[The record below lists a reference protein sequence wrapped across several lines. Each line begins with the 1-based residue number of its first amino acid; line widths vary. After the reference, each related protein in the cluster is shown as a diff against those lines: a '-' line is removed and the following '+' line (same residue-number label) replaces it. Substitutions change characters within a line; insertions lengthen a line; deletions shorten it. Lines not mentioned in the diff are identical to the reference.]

1 MLNLKKDIM
10 QHLKDAKTQ
19 RQRLVSKTT
28 LEDKLDAEFLDV
40 LMQRYAFFTS
50 SINLSL
56 QSDSDAT
63 KLSIL
68 LPMIDK
74 HMQELKKD

>member
-1 MLNLKKDIM
+1 MR
-10 QHLKDAKTQ
+10 HLKEAKAQ
-19 RQRLVSKTT
+19 KKRLSNKST
-28 LEDKLDAEFLDV
+28 LEDRLDAEFLEQ

-50 SINLSL
+50 SLNLSL

-68 LPMIDK
+68 LPMIEK
-74 HMQELKKD
+74 HKTELKND

>member
-1 MLNLKKDIM
+1 MR
-10 QHLKDAKTQ
+10 HLKEAKAQ
-19 RQRLVSKTT
+19 KKRLSNKST
-28 LEDKLDAEFLDV
+28 LEDRLDAEFLEQ

-50 SINLSL
+50 SLNLSL

-68 LPMIDK
+68 LPMIEK
-74 HMQELKKD
+74 HKSELKND